1 MELFDQH
8 GHLTEEALA
17 ALAGG
22 EELPE
27 LSRLEA
33 AEHLAYCDPCLQ
45 RYTELLSGTELLVP
59 AYSCRESLWHRIR
72 QRTLRVLTSRYA
84 TAAAAL
90 LILFSL
96 WNFNVFD
103 GIVER
108 SRVLTEPEAVFTR
121 EILEAPTDHSN
132 PLGGL
137 FDRLDNAFDRLTGG
151 ILHGRDQ

>member
-59 AYSCRESLWHRIR
+59 AYSCRESLWHRLR
-72 QRTLRVLTSRYA
+72 QRPLRVLTSRYA
-84 TAAAAL
+84 TAAAGVAL
-90 LILFSL
+90 MITLL
-96 WNFNVFD
+96 WGTSAPAFRHLPEELPALSQHVQAWPQRWSDALDGALDGLDSIFD
-103 GIVER
+103 HIGG
-108 SRVLTEPEAVFTR
+108 THYEP
-121 EILEAPTDHSN
+121 
-132 PLGGL
+132 
-137 FDRLDNAFDRLTGG
+137 
-151 ILHGRDQ
+151 